1 MLETNFNDM
10 FSIMK
15 KYVSE
20 KETYSK
26 KLESIDKMYE
36 YSEKR
41 KGELKAEQKE
51 MFTAS
56 SNKLESEFSNR
67 VEQIKKEIRDR
78 QTGFD
83 LGSSTLAN
91 AIAYFN
97 ALSDESYPEPETIKL
112 IADHFISDN
121 NSLGMLISIAKNKR
135 LNKSCIDILQ
145 KNIYSESRIDNLL
158 DGFVKVVNGT
168 KMIQY
173 LVNDVVGAAHLCNVE
188 LTAPEINDDIGST
201 IIARKAMGLP
211 V

>member
-1 MLETNFNDM
+1 MLESNFNDM
-10 FSIMK
+10 FLIMK
-15 KYVSE
+15 KHISE
-20 KETYSK
+20 KEAYSK

-56 SNKLESEFSNR
+56 SDKLISEFSNR
-67 VEQIKKEIRDR
+67 VEQVKKEMKEKQAD
-78 QTGFD
+78 FD
-83 LGSSTLAN
+83 LGSSALCN
-91 AIAYFN
+91 AITYLN
-97 ALSDESYPEPETIKL
+97 AMPDECYPDAETIRL
-112 IADHFISDN
+112 IAAHFISDN
-121 NSLGMLISIAKNKR
+121 NSLGILISIAKNKR

-145 KNIYSESRIDNLL
+145 KNIYSEYRIDDLL

-168 KMIQY
+168 KMVQY
-173 LVNDVVGAAHLCNVE
+173 LVNDVVEAAHLCGIE

-201 IIARKAMGLP
+201 NIARKAMGLP